1 MEMTIMNKRTTG
13 VISTLASAFF
23 LGLAPVLGK
32 AAIEIGF
39 SPMYVVAFRTSLA
52 AILLFSIVALFKRKY
67 LYIFPAG
74 LLGCFLAGAI
84 NGAGSI
90 LYYLSLG
97 HLSASI
103 GQLIYSIYPL
113 FVALWL
119 ILDNQ
124 FPSRLT
130 IFRMVIALF
139 AIFLL
144 TYSDFTKT
152 DMLGI
157 FLMLGASALY
167 ALHIPINQRVLY
179 EIPAPTV
186 TLYTLLAMSIVVL
199 PPFFIFDRSLPVS
212 GNEFK
217 PLIGLTL
224 VTFFSRLTL
233 FVGVKHLGGLQA
245 AILGLAEL
253 FITILASYFF
263 LGEQLTSIQWIGAL
277 ILGISMLLFGFEKS
291 TPARRSGGW
300 LSWISSP
307 KPKITIPF
315 DQ

>member
-199 PPFFIFDRSLPVS
+199 PAFFIFDRSLPVS